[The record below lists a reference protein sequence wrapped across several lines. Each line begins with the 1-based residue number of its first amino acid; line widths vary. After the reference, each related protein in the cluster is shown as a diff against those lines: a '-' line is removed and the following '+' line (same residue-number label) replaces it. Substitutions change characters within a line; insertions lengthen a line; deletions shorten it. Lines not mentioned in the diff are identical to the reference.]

1 MNRPEGGSEVKS
13 GWLKSILAVLLL
25 VLVMGSLIL
34 FAGGSS
40 QVYLLSVNDK
50 VMEMTAENMPLVSGN
65 QLYIPYTMLSSQ
77 ATGINLGVRAQY
89 RAARGTLT
97 VTDGRLVVTFDIRKN
112 TAHDA
117 WGTPQNATALVKNNM
132 VYIPVDWLCRFFE
145 QLNYSLTYTSFGILV
160 RLTNDAVV
168 LTDEE
173 FIDAADS
180 QLRQNYLDYQNAL
193 KGQGGTAS
201 PTQTQTASPTASPS
215 PTQSPAPSQPVATV
229 RVYTALRWGEKAGE
243 AARLL
248 EQYDQ
253 RGLFLFTCRE
263 LMEQDD
269 LVRRLIAGG
278 HQVGLSLEGAD
289 AEDCLNQLAQGREL
303 LEAISHSPVLIVSAA
318 KLSRQDAQRVTDT
331 GCALWSAQVYAD
343 GLTWRQLSRKL
354 DAEQD
359 NRVEFTCDE
368 AGVELLEEV
377 LPRLAEEP
385 YQLCRTLAPSL

>member
-1 MNRPEGGSEVKS
+1 MKR
-13 GWLKSILAVLLL
+13 GWLKSIAAVLLL
-25 VLVMGSLIL
+25 VLIMGSLIL

-40 QVYLLSVNDK
+40 QVYLLSVNDR
-50 VMEMTAENMPLVSGN
+50 VMEMTAENMPLMSGN

-117 WGTPQNATALVKNNM
+117 WGTPQSATALVKNNM

-193 KGQGGTAS
+193 KGQGG
-201 PTQTQTASPTASPS
+201 SPS
-215 PTQSPAPSQPVATV
+215 PTQTGSQTPAQSPTPSQPAAAV
-229 RVYTALRWGEKAGE
+229 RVYMALRWGEKAGE

-248 EQYDQ
+248 EQYDRQ
-253 RGLFLFTCRE
+253 GLFLFTCRE

-289 AEDCLNQLAQGREL
+289 GESCLDQLAQGREL
-303 LEAISHSPVLIVSAA
+303 LKAISHSPVLIVSAPE
-318 KLSRQDAQRVTDT
+318 LSRQDAQRVTDA
-331 GCALWSAQVYAD
+331 GCALWSAQVCAD
-343 GLTWRQLSRKL
+343 GLTWRQLSREL

-368 AGVELLEEV
+368 GGVELLEKA
-377 LPRLAEEP
+377 LPQFAEEP
-385 YQLCRTLAPSL
+385 YQLCPTLAPYL

>member
-1 MNRPEGGSEVKS
+1 MKRE
-13 GWLKSILAVLLL
+13 WLKSILAVLLL
-25 VLVMGSLIL
+25 VLMMGSLIL

-89 RAARGTLT
+89 RATRGTLT
-97 VTDGRLVVTFDIRKN
+97 VTDGRLVVTFDIKKN

-117 WGTPQNATALVKNNM
+117 WGTPQSATALVKNNM

-145 QLNYSLTYTSFGILV
+145 QLNYSLTYTSFGTLV

-193 KGQGGTAS
+193 KGQGGS
-201 PTQTQTASPTASPS
+201 PSPTQTASPTGSQTPAQS
-215 PTQSPAPSQPVATV
+215 PTPSQPVAAV
-229 RVYTALRWGEKAGE
+229 RVYMALRWVEKAGE

-248 EQYDQ
+248 EQYDRQ
-253 RGLFLFTCRE
+253 GLFLFTCRE

-278 HQVGLSLEGAD
+278 HQVGLSLEGSD
-289 AEDCLNQLAQGREL
+289 GESCLDQLAQGREL
-303 LEAISHSPVLIVSAA
+303 LKAISHSAVLIVSAPE
-318 KLSRQDAQRVTDT
+318 LSKQDAQRVTDA
-331 GCALWSAQVYAD
+331 GCALWSAQVCAD

-368 AGVELLEEV
+368 LGVELLEEV
-377 LPRLAEEP
+377 LPQFTEEP
-385 YQLCRTLAPSL
+385 YQLCPTLAPYL

>member
-1 MNRPEGGSEVKS
+1 MKRE
-13 GWLKSILAVLLL
+13 WLKSILAVLLL
-25 VLVMGSLIL
+25 VLMMGSLIL

-117 WGTPQNATALVKNNM
+117 WGTPQSATALVKNNM

-145 QLNYSLTYTSFGILV
+145 QLNYSLTHTSFGILV

-193 KGQGGTAS
+193 KGQGGS
-201 PTQTQTASPTASPS
+201 PSPTQTASPTGSQT
-215 PTQSPAPSQPVATV
+215 PTQSPVPSQPVAAV
-229 RVYTALRWGEKAGE
+229 RVYMALRWGEKAGE

-248 EQYDQ
+248 EQSDRQ
-253 RGLFLFTCRE
+253 GLFLFTCRE
-263 LMEQDD
+263 LVEQDD

-289 AEDCLNQLAQGREL
+289 GESCLDQLAQGREL
-303 LEAISHSPVLIVSAA
+303 LAAISHSPVLIVSAPE
-318 KLSRQDAQRVTDT
+318 LSRQDAQRVADA
-331 GCALWSAQVYAD
+331 GCALWSAQVCAD
-343 GLTWRQLSRKL
+343 GLTWRQLSREL

-368 AGVELLEEV
+368 AGVELLEKV
-377 LPRLAEEP
+377 LPQFTEEP
-385 YQLCRTLAPSL
+385 YQLCPTLAPYL

>member
-1 MNRPEGGSEVKS
+1 MKRE
-13 GWLKSILAVLLL
+13 WLKSVLAVLLL
-25 VLVMGSLIL
+25 VLMMGSLIL

-50 VMEMTAENMPLVSGN
+50 VMEMTAENMPLMSGN

-117 WGTPQNATALVKNNM
+117 WGTPQSATALVKNNM

-145 QLNYSLTYTSFGILV
+145 QLDYSLTYTSFGILV

-193 KGQGGTAS
+193 KGQGGS
-201 PTQTQTASPTASPS
+201 PSPTQTASPTGSQTPAQS
-215 PTQSPAPSQPVATV
+215 PTPSQPVAAV
-229 RVYTALRWGEKAGE
+229 RVYMALRWGEKAGE

-248 EQYDQ
+248 EQYDRQ
-253 RGLFLFTCRE
+253 GLFLFTCRE

-278 HQVGLSLEGAD
+278 HQVGLSLEGLD
-289 AEDCLNQLAQGREL
+289 EESCLDQLAQGREL
-303 LEAISHSPVLIVSAA
+303 LKAISHSPVLIVSAPE
-318 KLSRQDAQRVTDT
+318 LSRQEAQRVTDA
-331 GCALWSAQVYAD
+331 GCALWSAQVCAD

-368 AGVELLEEV
+368 QGVELLEEV
-377 LPRLAEEP
+377 LPQFAEEP
-385 YQLCRTLAPSL
+385 YQLCPTLAPYL